1 MPPVD
6 TSHLISQDLVAYG
19 RAHGLQVG
27 PGKKPGDIAGDP
39 TKSWFVPRDCWK
51 CGARPGEHRFEAAFA
66 VHTAEA
72 HGGDAAATTRTAALA
87 RDLHDECNR
96 AVDKYWSKPNKKGDV
111 FCIFDDASDDETVAA
126 LGT

>member
-51 CGARPGEHRFEAAFA
+51 CGARPGEQHFTHE
-66 VHTAEA
+66 V
-72 HGGDAAATTRTAALA
+72 
-87 RDLHDECNR
+87 R
-96 AVDKYWSKPNKKGDV
+96 AVDKVWSKPNKKGDLC
-111 FCIFDDASDDETVAA
+111 CIFEDSSDDETVAA
-126 LGT
+126 R